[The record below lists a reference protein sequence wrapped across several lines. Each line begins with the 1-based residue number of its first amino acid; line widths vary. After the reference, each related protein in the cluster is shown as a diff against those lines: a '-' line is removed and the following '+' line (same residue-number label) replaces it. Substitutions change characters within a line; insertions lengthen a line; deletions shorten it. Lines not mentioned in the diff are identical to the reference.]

1 MCVERIQTQ
10 SPLHWLFN
18 QKPLSSMISCSELW
32 LKVSVLWLQEWACL
46 SLRAQH
52 CTRVSAV
59 ASATS
64 TAVGCTN
71 THATNAAW
79 MVSFSV
85 HTALTRPNK
94 RATSKFM
101 SSPSTS
107 PPSDNNPLPATF
119 QSKSFFFSYLLVT
132 PSLSLKLILT
142 KKLKNLFNNK
152 IVQLN
157 IS

>member
-10 SPLHWLFN
+10 SPLHWLYN
-18 QKPLSSMISCSELW
+18 QEPLSLMISWSELW

-52 CTRVSAV
+52 CTLVSAV

-64 TAVGCTN
+64 TAVGCIS

-79 MVSFSV
+79 TVSSSV

-94 RATSKFM
+94 RATSKFT

-107 PPSDNNPLPATF
+107 PPSDNTPLPVTF
-119 QSKSFFFSYLLVT
+119 QLPSNLSSSLTCLL
-132 PSLSLKLILT
+132 LSLCL
-142 KKLKNLFNNK
+142 
-152 IVQLN
+152 
-157 IS
+157 

>member
-10 SPLHWLFN
+10 SPLHWLYN
-18 QKPLSSMISCSELW
+18 QKPLSLMISCSELW

-52 CTRVSAV
+52 CTLVSAV

-64 TAVGCTN
+64 TAVGCTS

-79 MVSFSV
+79 TVSSSV

-94 RATSKFM
+94 RATSKFTY
-101 SSPSTS
+101 SPSTN
-107 PPSDNNPLPATF
+107 PPSDNNPLPVTF
-119 QSKSFFFSYLLVT
+119 QLKSFFLSYLLVT
-132 PSLSLKLILT
+132 LPLSVKLIL
-142 KKLKNLFNNK
+142 
-152 IVQLN
+152 QLN
-157 IS
+157 KVK